1 MERDLT
7 MLFTPDFKPPPRIAE
22 TALWFL
28 FCGQRL
34 LMRREEDSCFVP
46 NTLDLEDLDL
56 IPTQQ
61 QFLGSLD
68 SHPCYVAE
76 LEDGVQISDV
86 FEFMNLWTLFQ
97 MLEQDVVRVAGMANQ
112 LVQWSR
118 NHRYCGKCG
127 NLTENKTDERAII
140 CPRCELINYPRLSPA
155 IIVAVVRDNQIL
167 LANSQRFPAKLYSV
181 LAGFVEPGETLEE
194 CVKREVFEEVGIA
207 VKNIRYF
214 GSEPWPF
221 PDSLMVAF
229 TAEYASGE
237 IRIDNAEIARAGWFS
252 ADSLPDIP
260 PRISIA
266 RQLIDWF
273 SGGGTL
279 IHRHEPER

>member
-1 MERDLT
+1 
-7 MLFTPDFKPPPRIAE
+7 MLFISDFKPPPRAPE
-22 TALWFL
+22 TASWFL

-34 LMRREEDSCFVP
+34 LMRCEQDSRFVP
-46 NTLDLEDLDL
+46 NTSDLEDLGL
-56 IPTQQ
+56 IPIQR

-68 SHPCYVAE
+68 NHPCYVAE
-76 LEDGVQISDV
+76 LEDAAQISDA
-86 FEFMNLWTLFQ
+86 FEFMDLWTLFQ
-97 MLEQDVVRVAGMANQ
+97 MLEQDVMRVAGMANQ

-127 NLTENKTDERAII
+127 NLTENKTDERAKI

-155 IIVAVVRDNQIL
+155 IIVAVVRDKQIL

-229 TAEYASGE
+229 TAEHAAGE
-237 IRIDNAEIARAGWFS
+237 IRIDNTEIARAGWFS
-252 ADSLPDIP
+252 ADSLPAIP

-273 SGGGTL
+273 SGEKQK
-279 IHRHEPER
+279 R

>member
-1 MERDLT
+1 MEKDRT
-7 MLFTPDFKPPPRIAE
+7 MLFTSDFKPPSRALE
-22 TALWFL
+22 TALWFI
-28 FCGQRL
+28 FRGQRL
-34 LMRREEDSCFVP
+34 LMRREIDSCFVP
-46 NTLDLEDLDL
+46 NTLDLEDLNL
-56 IPTQQ
+56 IPIQQ

-68 SHPCYVAE
+68 NHPCYVAE
-76 LEDGVQISDV
+76 LEDAEQISDA
-86 FEFMNLWTLFQ
+86 FEFMDLWTLFQ
-97 MLEQDVVRVAGMANQ
+97 MLEKDVMRVAGMANQ

-127 NLTENKTDERAII
+127 NLTENKTDERAKI
-140 CPRCELINYPRLSPA
+140 CPRCGLINYPRLSPA
-155 IIVAVVRDNQIL
+155 IIVAVVKDNQIL

-194 CVKREVFEEVGIA
+194 CVKREVLEEVGIA

-229 TAEYASGE
+229 TAEYAAGE
-237 IRIDNAEIARAGWFS
+237 IRIDNTEIADAGWFS
-252 ADSLPDIP
+252 ADRLPAIP

-273 SGGGTL
+273 SGEKQK
-279 IHRHEPER
+279 R